1 VALDAFVHKGGFRL
15 SNIVDKLVEEYI
27 REILPQNKGL
37 LKELEEFAEKNNV
50 PIIHPEVAKFLEVI
64 IKTSNTRSILE
75 AGTAIGYSAL
85 IFSNAMDNKGKIVTI
100 EKREDMHKI
109 ALENIK
115 KAGLESNIKAVLGD
129 ASELLPK
136 VEGKFDMI
144 FLDASKGHYQEF
156 LMSCIDKLNDNGIII
171 SDNVLYKGMVASNEY
186 VIRRKITIVKRMRK
200 YLEYISNHPQLTTSV
215 IPIGD
220 GVALTYKA

>member
-1 VALDAFVHKGGFRL
+1 VALDAFIHKGGFRL

-115 KAGLESNIKAVLGD
+115 KAGLESNIKALLGD

-200 YLEYISNHPQLTTSV
+200 YLKYISNHPQLTTSV

-220 GVALTYKA
+220 GVALTYEA

>member
-1 VALDAFVHKGGFRL
+1 VALDAFIHKGGFRL

-200 YLEYISNHPQLTTSV
+200 YLKYISNHPQLTTSV

>member
-1 VALDAFVHKGGFRL
+1 MALDAFIHKGGFRL

-115 KAGLESNIKAVLGD
+115 KAGLESNIKALLGD

-200 YLEYISNHPQLTTSV
+200 YLKYISNHPQLTTSV

>member
-1 VALDAFVHKGGFRL
+1 MALDAFIHKGGFRL

-200 YLEYISNHPQLTTSV
+200 YLKYISNHPQLTTSV

>member
-1 VALDAFVHKGGFRL
+1 M

>member
-1 VALDAFVHKGGFRL
+1 MALDAFVHKGGFRL